1 MQLRTLG
8 TQGLQVSELGLGC
21 MGMSHSYG
29 PADETE
35 SLKTLDEAFEL
46 GVTLLDTAEFY
57 GPLKNEELIGRW
69 LHKTPSHREKLVIA
83 TKFGFDLSKTRPSRL
98 DSRPSHIREVVEAS
112 LKRLQTDHIDLLY
125 QHRVDPDIPIEDV
138 AGTIRDLISEGKVRF
153 FGLSEA
159 SVETI
164 RRAHAI
170 QPVSALQSEYSLWER
185 RIEDDI
191 LPVLREL
198 QIGLVPFSPLG
209 RGFLTGHA
217 KPATEYA
224 KNDFRSWGDPRL
236 SDGNYQL
243 NLRMAEEVGQIA
255 KHKDT
260 TSARIALAWLLQ
272 QGSDIVP
279 IPGSKS
285 RKHLG
290 DNMGAGSVIL
300 SEQELA
306 QLNQMA
312 TIWGVAGNRYTQEF
326 AKLTDHTH

>member
-1 MQLRTLG
+1 MRLRTLG

-21 MGMSHSYG
+21 MGMSHGYG
-29 PADETE
+29 PADKTE

-46 GVTLLDTAEFY
+46 GITLLDTAEFY
-57 GPLKNEELIGRW
+57 GPFKNEELIGSW
-69 LHKTPSHREKLVIA
+69 LQKTPSHREKLIIA
-83 TKFGFDLSKTRPSRL
+83 TKFGFDLSKTRPSGL
-98 DSRPSHIREVVEAS
+98 DSRPSHIREVVDAS

-125 QHRVDPDIPIEDV
+125 QHRVDPDVPIEDV
-138 AGTIRDLISEGKVRF
+138 AGTIHDLINEGKIRF

-164 RRAHAI
+164 RKAHAV

-185 RIEDDI
+185 RIEDEI

-224 KNDFRSWGDPRL
+224 KDDFRSWGDPRL
-236 SDGNYQL
+236 RDGNYQL
-243 NLRMAEEVGQIA
+243 NLRMAEEVSKIA
-255 KHKDT
+255 NLRET
-260 TSARIALAWLLQ
+260 TSARVALAWLLQ
-272 QGSDIVP
+272 QGPDIVP

-285 RKHLG
+285 HKHLG

-300 SEQELA
+300 TDQEMM

-312 TIWGVAGNRYTQEF
+312 TTWGVAGKRYTQEF
-326 AKLTDHTH
+326 DKFTDHTH